1 MEEYGRLESEKLVKI
16 NKHPHLPI
24 YNINYTPRANFKKG
38 KWSSELLI
46 ARGLVVDEYGT
57 IIGRPIP
64 KFFNDY
70 EVTPPNGGYGDYG
83 DFEVTEKMDGSLI
96 IMSFYRGGVIF
107 STRGSFTSEQA
118 VKAKEIYEEKYSDIE
133 IDVEFTYCFEVIY
146 PKNRIVVDYGGEE
159 DLILLA
165 KINTKTGEEV
175 DDVCF
180 RQVVKYD
187 LTYSEMKAM
196 DLENK
201 EGFVVRFMK
210 DNYRIKVKFES
221 YIFLHKNRTISR
233 DQILKQ
239 MKKDE
244 FDVPDEC
251 LGDAKE
257 IVSNLKKEYRN
268 IEDEIIE
275 HYANLGEENIFEKI
289 QIMFAMHKGKKYK
302 KLIWNLIKK

>member
-1 MEEYGRLESEKLVKI
+1 MEEYGRLENEKLVKI

-70 EVTPPNGGYGDYG
+70 QITPPTG

-96 IMSFYRGGVIF
+96 IMSFYRGDVIF
-107 STRGSFTSEQA
+107 STRGSFTSQQA
-118 VKAKEIYEEKYSDIE
+118 VKAKEIYGKKYSHIE

-146 PKNRIVVDYGGEE
+146 PQNRIVVDYGGEE

-180 RQVVKYD
+180 RQVEKYD

-201 EGFVVRFMK
+201 EGFVVRFLK
-210 DNYRIKVKFES
+210 DNFRMKVKFET
-221 YIFLHKNRTISR
+221 YIFLHKNKTISR
-233 DQILKQ
+233 DEILKQ

-257 IVSNLKKEYRN
+257 IVSNLKKEYKN
-268 IEDEIIE
+268 LEDEIIR
-275 HYANLGEENIFEKI
+275 HYENLGKENIFEKI
-289 QIMFAMHKGKKYK
+289 KIMFAMHNGKKYK
-302 KLIWNLIKK
+302 KLIWNLIKNECIYS

>member
-1 MEEYGRLESEKLVKI
+1 MVEYGRLESEKLVKI
-16 NKHPHLPI
+16 NKHPYLPI

-70 EVTPPNGGYGDYG
+70 EVTPPNG

-96 IMSFYRGGVIF
+96 IMSFYRGDVIF

-118 VKAKEIYEEKYSDIE
+118 VKAKEIYERKYSDIE
-133 IDVEFTYCFEVIY
+133 IDVECTYCFEVIY
-146 PKNRIVVDYGGEE
+146 PKNRIVVDYGVEE

-175 DDVCF
+175 DDRSF
-180 RQVVKYD
+180 RQVEKYD
-187 LTYSEMKAM
+187 LTYSEMKTM
-196 DLENK
+196 DLKNK
-201 EGFVVRFMK
+201 EGFVVRFME
-210 DNYRIKVKFES
+210 NNFRMKVKFKS

-233 DQILKQ
+233 DLILKQ
-239 MKKDE
+239 MKNGGL
-244 FDVPDEC
+244 DVPDEC
-251 LGDAKE
+251 LDDAKE
-257 IVSNLKKEYRN
+257 IVDNLYMEYKN
-268 IEDEIIE
+268 LEDEILKQYE
-275 HYANLGEENIFEKI
+275 NLGEDNIIEKI
-289 QIMFAMHKGKKYK
+289 KIMFAMYNGKKYD
-302 KLIWNLIKK
+302 KLIWNLIK

>member
-1 MEEYGRLESEKLVKI
+1 MEEYGRLENEKLVKI

-24 YNINYTPRANFKKG
+24 YNINYTPRANFRKG

-70 EVTPPNGGYGDYG
+70 EITPPNG

-96 IMSFYRGGVIF
+96 IMSFYRGDVIF

-118 VKAKEIYEEKYSDIE
+118 VKAKEIYGKKYSHIE

-146 PKNRIVVDYGGEE
+146 PQNRIVVDYGGEE

-180 RQVVKYD
+180 RQVEKYD

-201 EGFVVRFMK
+201 EGFVVRFLK
-210 DNYRIKVKFES
+210 DNFRMKVKFET

-257 IVSNLKKEYRN
+257 IVSNLKKEYKN
-268 IEDEIIE
+268 LEDEIIR
-275 HYANLGEENIFEKI
+275 HYENLGKENIFEKI
-289 QIMFAMHKGKKYK
+289 KIMFAMHNGKKYN

>member
-1 MEEYGRLESEKLVKI
+1 MEEYGRLENEKLVKI

-38 KWSSELLI
+38 KWSSEMLI

-70 EVTPPNGGYGDYG
+70 QITPPTG

-96 IMSFYRGGVIF
+96 IMSFYRGDVIF
-107 STRGSFTSEQA
+107 STRGSFTSQQA
-118 VKAKEIYEEKYSDIE
+118 VKAKEIYGKKYSHIE

-146 PKNRIVVDYGGEE
+146 PQNRIVVDYGGEE

-180 RQVVKYD
+180 RQVEKYD

-201 EGFVVRFMK
+201 EGFVVRFLK
-210 DNYRIKVKFES
+210 DNFRMKVKFET
-221 YIFLHKNRTISR
+221 YIFLHKNKTISR
-233 DQILKQ
+233 DEILKQ

-257 IVSNLKKEYRN
+257 IVSNLKKEYKN
-268 IEDEIIE
+268 LEDEIIG

>member
-16 NKHPHLPI
+16 NKHPYLPI
-24 YNINYTPRANFKKG
+24 YNIKYTPRDNFKKV
-38 KWSSELLI
+38 KWCSELLI

-70 EVTPPNGGYGDYG
+70 QITPPTG

-96 IMSFYRGGVIF
+96 IMSFYRGDVIF
-107 STRGSFTSEQA
+107 STRGSFTSQQA
-118 VKAKEIYEEKYSDIE
+118 VKAKEIYGKKYSHIE

-146 PKNRIVVDYGGEE
+146 PQNRIVVDYGGEE

-180 RQVVKYD
+180 RQVEKYD

-201 EGFVVRFMK
+201 EGFVVRFLK
-210 DNYRIKVKFES
+210 DNFRMKVKFET
-221 YIFLHKNRTISR
+221 YIFLHKNKTISR
-233 DQILKQ
+233 DEILKQ

-257 IVSNLKKEYRN
+257 IVSNLKKEYKN
-268 IEDEIIE
+268 LEDEIIG

>member
-1 MEEYGRLESEKLVKI
+1 MEEYGRLENEKLVKI

-38 KWSSELLI
+38 KWSSEMLI

-70 EVTPPNGGYGDYG
+70 EITPPNG

-96 IMSFYRGGVIF
+96 IMSFYRGDVIF
-107 STRGSFTSEQA
+107 STRGSFTSQQA
-118 VKAKEIYEEKYSDIE
+118 VKAKEIYGKKYSHIE

-146 PKNRIVVDYGGEE
+146 PQNRIVVDYGGEE
-159 DLILLA
+159 DLILLE

-180 RQVVKYD
+180 RQVEKYD

-201 EGFVVRFMK
+201 EGFVVRFLK
-210 DNYRIKVKFES
+210 DNFRMKVKFET
-221 YIFLHKNRTISR
+221 YIFLHKNKTISR
-233 DQILKQ
+233 DEILKQ

-257 IVSNLKKEYRN
+257 IVSNLKKEYKN
-268 IEDEIIE
+268 LEDEIIR
-275 HYANLGEENIFEKI
+275 HYENLGEKNIFEKI
-289 QIMFAMHKGKKYK
+289 KIMFAMHKGKKYK

>member
-1 MEEYGRLESEKLVKI
+1 MEEYGRLENEKLVKI

-24 YNINYTPRANFKKG
+24 YNINYTPRANFRKG
-38 KWSSELLI
+38 KWSSEMLI

-70 EVTPPNGGYGDYG
+70 QITPPNG

-96 IMSFYRGGVIF
+96 IMSFYRGDVIF
-107 STRGSFTSEQA
+107 STRGSFTSQQA
-118 VKAKEIYEEKYSDIE
+118 VKAKEIYGKKYSHIE

-146 PKNRIVVDYGGEE
+146 PQNRIVVDYGGEE

-180 RQVVKYD
+180 RQVEKYD

-201 EGFVVRFMK
+201 EGFVVRFLK
-210 DNYRIKVKFES
+210 DNFRMKVKFET

-257 IVSNLKKEYRN
+257 IVSNLKKEYKN
-268 IEDEIIE
+268 LEDEIIR

>member
-1 MEEYGRLESEKLVKI
+1 MDAVDMVEYQRLESINLVKI

-24 YNINYTPRANFKKG
+24 SIINYTPRANFRKG

-70 EVTPPNGGYGDYG
+70 QVTPPDGE
-83 DFEVTEKMDGSLI
+83 FEVTEKMDGSLI
-96 IMSFYRGGVIF
+96 IISFYRGDVIF

-118 VKAKEIYEEKYSDIE
+118 VKAKEIYERKYSHID
-133 IDVEFTYCFEVIY
+133 IDVEYTYCFEVIY
-146 PKNRIVVDYGGEE
+146 PENRIVVDYGGEE

-175 DDVCF
+175 ENGCF
-180 RQVVKYD
+180 RQVEKYD

-196 DLENK
+196 DLKNK
-201 EGFVVRFMK
+201 EGFVVRFLK
-210 DNYRIKVKFES
+210 DNFRMKVKFGS

-233 DQILKQ
+233 EQILKQ
-239 MKKDE
+239 IKKGE

-251 LGDAKE
+251 LGDAEE
-257 IVSNLKKEYRN
+257 IVSDLKKEYTN
-268 IEDEIIE
+268 LENEILKQYE
-275 HYANLGEENIFEKI
+275 NLGEDNIIEKI
-289 QIMFAMHKGKKYK
+289 KIMFAMYNGKKYD
-302 KLIWNLIKK
+302 KLIWNLIK

>member
-1 MEEYGRLESEKLVKI
+1 MEEYGRLENEKLVKI

-24 YNINYTPRANFKKG
+24 YNINYTPRANFRKG
-38 KWSSELLI
+38 KWSSEMLI

-70 EVTPPNGGYGDYG
+70 EVTPPTG

-96 IMSFYRGGVIF
+96 IMSFYRGDVIF
-107 STRGSFTSEQA
+107 STRGSFTSQQA

-146 PKNRIVVDYGGEE
+146 PQNRIVVDYGGEE

-180 RQVVKYD
+180 RQVEKYD

-201 EGFVVRFMK
+201 EGFVVRFLK
-210 DNYRIKVKFES
+210 DNFRMKVKFES

-257 IVSNLKKEYRN
+257 IVSNLKKEYKN
-268 IEDEIIE
+268 LEDEIIR
-275 HYANLGEENIFEKI
+275 HYANLGEENIFEIIK
-289 QIMFAMHKGKKYK
+289 IMFAMHNGKKYK